1 MTIPFFVDGQNSHEF
16 CYDPRTMTQDRDA
29 ENRDHRVA
37 IVTGGAARIGRAI
50 SLALAREKLRV
61 CLHYGSSQDAAEQ
74 TADEIRKAGGEVT
87 LVQADLADP
96 ASAAETIVDGALQA
110 FGRVDVLI
118 NNASIFEPATLSD
131 LSADHWQRHQ
141 AINLTAPV
149 FLCQRFAAAVRQQ
162 DNPSAAIIN
171 LADWRA
177 LQPQSGHLAYTLSKA
192 GLVALTKLLAQEL
205 APAIRVNAIA
215 PGAILPP
222 AGVGDDYEQRMSS
235 VIPLRRTGGLDDITA
250 AVRFLLG
257 TEFITGEILHITG
270 GQQLQVPV
278 PKGT

>member
-1 MTIPFFVDGQNSHEF
+1 MTHDHNSA
-16 CYDPRTMTQDRDA
+16 T
-29 ENRDHRVA
+29 RDHRVA
-37 IVTGGAARIGRAI
+37 IVTGGAVRIGRAI
-50 SLALAREKLRV
+50 SLALARQGLRV
-61 CLHYGSSQDAAEQ
+61 CLHYGSSQDAAQQ
-74 TADEIRKAGGEVT
+74 TADEIREAGGEVT

-96 ASAAETIVDGALQA
+96 VNAAGTIVDAALEA

-131 LSADHWQRHQ
+131 LSADHWHRHQ
-141 AINLTAPV
+141 AINLAAPV
-149 FLCQRFAAAVRQQ
+149 FLCQRFAAAVREH
-162 DNPSAAIIN
+162 DDASGAIIN
-171 LADWRA
+171 IVDWRA
-177 LQPQSGHLAYTLSKA
+177 QQPQPGYLAYTISKA

-235 VIPLRRTGGLDDITA
+235 VIPLGRTGGPEDITA
-250 AVRFLLG
+250 AVLFLLG
-257 TEFITGEILHITG
+257 ADFITGEVLHVTG

>member
-1 MTIPFFVDGQNSHEF
+1 MTHDHNPAT
-16 CYDPRTMTQDRDA
+16 RDR
-29 ENRDHRVA
+29 RVA
-37 IVTGGAARIGRAI
+37 IVTGGAVRIGRAI
-50 SLALAREKLRV
+50 SLALARQQMRV
-61 CLHYGSSQDAAEQ
+61 CLHYGSSQDAAQQ
-74 TADEIRKAGGEVT
+74 TADEIREAGGEVT

-96 ASAAETIVDGALQA
+96 VTAAGTIVDAALEA

-141 AINLTAPV
+141 AINLAAPA
-149 FLCQRFAAAVRQQ
+149 FLCQRFAAAVREH
-162 DNPSAAIIN
+162 DDASGAIIN
-171 LADWRA
+171 IVDWRA
-177 LQPQSGHLAYTLSKA
+177 LQPQPGHLAYTISKA

-205 APAIRVNAIA
+205 APSIRVNAIA

-222 AGVGDDYEQRMSS
+222 AGVGDNFEQRMSS
-235 VIPLRRTGGLDDITA
+235 VIPLGRTGGLDDITG
-250 AVRFLLG
+250 AVLFLLG
-257 TEFITGEILHITG
+257 ADFVTGEILQVTG